1 MKIRIEEK
9 DYCGTAT
16 EIMDSLRQEADIEIR
31 TTAGY
36 IRFVQDNLQR
46 MSGQPCTLDG
56 GNTEL
61 RANSLFHRLDGVGAL
76 EIITECGPNN
86 VGRNRRGGATE

>member
-9 DYCGTAT
+9 DYQGTAT
-16 EIMDSLRQEADIEIR
+16 EIMDALRQEANQEIR

-56 GNTEL
+56 GSTER
-61 RANSLFHRLDGVGAL
+61 RAVSLIHRLEAVGAL
-76 EIITECGPNN
+76 EIME
-86 VGRNRRGGATE
+86 E

>member
-16 EIMDSLRQEADIEIR
+16 EIMDALRQEANQEIR

-56 GNTEL
+56 GSTER
-61 RANSLFHRLDGVGAL
+61 RAVSLLHRLEAVGAL
-76 EIITECGPNN
+76 EIME
-86 VGRNRRGGATE
+86 E

>member
-16 EIMDSLRQEADIEIR
+16 EIMDALRQEANQEIR

-56 GNTEL
+56 GSTEL
-61 RANSLFHRLDGVGAL
+61 RAQSLIHRLEAVGAL
-76 EIITECGPNN
+76 EIME
-86 VGRNRRGGATE
+86 ED

>member
-16 EIMDSLRQEADIEIR
+16 EIMDALRQEADQKIC

-56 GNTEL
+56 GSTER
-61 RANSLFHRLDGVGAL
+61 RAVSLLHRLEAVGAL
-76 EIITECGPNN
+76 EIME
-86 VGRNRRGGATE
+86 E

>member
-16 EIMDSLRQEADIEIR
+16 EIMDQLRQE
-31 TTAGY
+31 TQQSFSSTGSY
-36 IRFVQDNLQR
+36 IRFVQDNIQR
-46 MSGQPCTLDG
+46 MAGQPCTLDG

-61 RANSLFHRLDGVGAL
+61 RANSLIHRLEAIGAL
-76 EIITECGPNN
+76 EIVED
-86 VGRNRRGGATE
+86 A

>member
-16 EIMDSLRQEADIEIR
+16 EIMDALRQEADQEIR

-56 GNTEL
+56 GSTER
-61 RANSLFHRLDGVGAL
+61 RAVSLIHRLEAVGAL
-76 EIITECGPNN
+76 EIME
-86 VGRNRRGGATE
+86 E

>member
-16 EIMDSLRQEADIEIR
+16 EIMDALRQEADQEIR

-56 GNTEL
+56 GSTER
-61 RANSLFHRLDGVGAL
+61 RAVSLLHRLEAVGAL
-76 EIITECGPNN
+76 EIME
-86 VGRNRRGGATE
+86 E

>member
-9 DYCGTAT
+9 DYQGTAT
-16 EIMDSLRQEADIEIR
+16 EIMDTLRQEANQEIR

-61 RANSLFHRLDGVGAL
+61 RANSLIHRLEAVGAL
-76 EIITECGPNN
+76 EIME
-86 VGRNRRGGATE
+86 E

>member
-16 EIMDSLRQEADIEIR
+16 EIMDQLRQETQR
-31 TTAGY
+31 SFSSTGSY
-36 IRFVQDNLQR
+36 IRFVQDNIQR
-46 MSGQPCTLDG
+46 MAGQPCTLDG

-61 RANSLFHRLDGVGAL
+61 RANSLIHRLEAIGAL
-76 EIITECGPNN
+76 EIVEDAG
-86 VGRNRRGGATE
+86 

>member
-16 EIMDSLRQEADIEIR
+16 EIMDALRQEANQEIR

-56 GNTEL
+56 GNTEK
-61 RANSLFHRLDGVGAL
+61 RAYSLIHRLEAVGAL
-76 EIITECGPNN
+76 EIME
-86 VGRNRRGGATE
+86 E

>member
-1 MKIRIEEK
+1 MIIRIEEK
-9 DYCGTAT
+9 AYCGTAA
-16 EIMDSLRQEADIEIR
+16 EIMDSLRQEADQKIR

-61 RANSLFHRLDGVGAL
+61 RANSLIHRLEAVGAL
-76 EIITECGPNN
+76 EIME
-86 VGRNRRGGATE
+86 E

>member
-1 MKIRIEEK
+1 MSTLKIRIEEK

-16 EIMDSLRQEADIEIR
+16 EIMDTLRQEANQEIR
-31 TTAGY
+31 STAGY

-61 RANSLFHRLDGVGAL
+61 RANSLIHRLEAVGAL
-76 EIITECGPNN
+76 EIME
-86 VGRNRRGGATE
+86 E

>member
-16 EIMDSLRQEADIEIR
+16 EIMDQLRQE
-31 TTAGY
+31 TQQSFSSTGSY
-36 IRFVQDNLQR
+36 IRFVQDNIQR
-46 MSGQPCTLDG
+46 MAGQPCTLDG

-61 RANSLFHRLDGVGAL
+61 RANSLIHRLEAIGAL
-76 EIITECGPNN
+76 EILEDC
-86 VGRNRRGGATE
+86 V